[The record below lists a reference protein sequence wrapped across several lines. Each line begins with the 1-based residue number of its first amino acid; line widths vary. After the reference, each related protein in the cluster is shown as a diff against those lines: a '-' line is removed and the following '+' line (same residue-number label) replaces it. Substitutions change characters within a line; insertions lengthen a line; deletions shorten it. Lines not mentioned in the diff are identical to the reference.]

1 MVGRS
6 DYIVVP
12 VATQETIN
20 VIYRE
25 LRDYNIINIPLLVI
39 EPLYNVLDEVVD
51 ALSDT
56 PRDMV
61 SVFTSKNGVDVLLG
75 YLAETGRL
83 DMVRWLFR
91 RVACIGPSTLKHLR
105 MRLNN
110 YCPGFAPVETYIPEV
125 HTSRM
130 LARLLAFIP
139 YRPVLWASRYV
150 DSGLASLVSSRGG
163 VAASIYSIR
172 LDLDNAE
179 SVSKLI
185 DRYSL
190 VFLIF
195 MSMKSLEF
203 LRIFRGRAGQRLVG
217 IFISPRVYRCMDS
230 SKLDG
235 VHVYDGGDI
244 NGFYRFV
251 RGVLG

>member
-12 VATQETIN
+12 VATHETIK
-20 VIYRE
+20 VICRE
-25 LRDYNIINIPLLVI
+25 LRGYKIMNIPLLII
-39 EPLYNVLDEVVD
+39 EPLYNVLDEVVE

-56 PRDMV
+56 PTDIV

-83 DMVRWLFR
+83 DMVGWLLR

-105 MRLNN
+105 VRLDN
-110 YCPGFAPVETYIPEV
+110 YYPGFAPVETYIPEV

-130 LARLLAFIP
+130 LARLLASLP

-163 VAASIYSIR
+163 VVASIYGIR

-179 SVSKLI
+179 SVFKLI
-185 DRYSL
+185 DRYRL

-195 MSMKSLEF
+195 MSMKSLDF
-203 LRIFRGRAGQRLVG
+203 LRIFRGRAGQRSVG
-217 IFISPRVYRCMDS
+217 IFISPRVYRCVDP
-230 SKLDG
+230 SKLG
-235 VHVYDGGDI
+235 EVHVYDGGDI